1 MLQAMQITAAAA
13 KRIMQN
19 HWSSLKAFRHWV
31 ICFLCQHRKALTLEI
46 PASSTEA
53 EAAISLPPSTKE
65 QMH

>member
-1 MLQAMQITAAAA
+1 MLQAMQITTAAA

-19 HWSSLKAFRHWV
+19 HWSSLRAFRNRV

-46 PASSTEA
+46 PKSRAEA

-65 QMH
+65 QTY